1 MAIKKAKPDPARRRR
16 EIVVDVAAQTLRV
29 MDGPRITAEFPVS
42 TSRFGLG
49 FAEGSF
55 RTPTGQFVVREK
67 IGEGA
72 PPWTV
77 FRARENTG
85 QTTAPGGEEDLVL
98 TRILTLDGLEPA
110 NTNTLE
116 RFVYIHGTNQEDL
129 IGVPASHGCVRLR
142 NADIIALHDMVAA
155 GTPVSI
161 LSPPGEA
168 PGERRL
174 ER

>member
-1 MAIKKAKPDPARRRR
+1 MAIKKAQPHTPRRTR
-16 EIVVDVAAQTLRV
+16 EIVVDVAAQTLSV
-29 MDGPRITAEFPVS
+29 MDGPSVTAEFPVS

-49 FAEGSF
+49 FEEGSF
-55 RTPTGQFVVREK
+55 RTPTGRFIIREK
-67 IGEGA
+67 IGDGA

-116 RFVYIHGTNQEDL
+116 RFHTRRATCHWTEEMGKYIFDCLRANFNMNAHWCHNEAMALYCGDEQAKAPE
-129 IGVPASHGCVRLR
+129 PARPA
-142 NADIIALHDMVAA
+142 N
-155 GTPVSI
+155 
-161 LSPPGEA
+161 
-168 PGERRL
+168 
-174 ER
+174 

>member
-1 MAIKKAKPDPARRRR
+1 MAIKKAKPHTPRRTR
-16 EIVVDVAAQTLRV
+16 EIVVDVAAQTLSV
-29 MDGPRITAEFPVS
+29 MDGPSVTAEFPVS

-49 FAEGSF
+49 FEEGSF
-55 RTPTGQFVVREK
+55 RTPTGRFIIREK
-67 IGEGA
+67 IGDGA

-142 NADIIALHDMVAA
+142 NADMIALHDMVAA
-155 GTPVSI
+155 GTPVTI
-161 LSPPGEA
+161 LPPPGEA
-168 PGERRL
+168 PVERRL
-174 ER
+174 